1 MSEEYVLPDL
11 TAPSHMFILDLD
23 SYIDFICFAERG
35 IMKRSETLSIVNDSR
50 DLFSKILEKSQEFSE
65 DEGMQAIYLGGCI
78 AAIAAILL
86 APLDEEAE
94 KAFLSQMILLK
105 GYFKRE
111 KEYNENGE

>member
-1 MSEEYVLPDL
+1 
-11 TAPSHMFILDLD
+11 
-23 SYIDFICFAERG
+23 
-35 IMKRSETLSIVNDSR
+35 
-50 DLFSKILEKSQEFSE
+50 
-65 DEGMQAIYLGGCI
+65 MQAIYLGGCI